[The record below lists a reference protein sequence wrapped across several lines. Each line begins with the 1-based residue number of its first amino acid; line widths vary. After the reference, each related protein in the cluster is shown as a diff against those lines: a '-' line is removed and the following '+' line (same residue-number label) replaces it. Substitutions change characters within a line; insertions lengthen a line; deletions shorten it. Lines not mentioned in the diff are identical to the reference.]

1 MCVEVIKLNETVYEI
16 ILKPR
21 KRTISLRLD
30 SDVITAYDKLAVSL
44 NMRNNSNVKITR
56 TMLMTIILE
65 RVIQRPDL
73 LSEILYTKN
82 NYSNKRDQ

>member
-1 MCVEVIKLNETVYEI
+1 VEVIKLNETVYEI

>member
-1 MCVEVIKLNETVYEI
+1 MEVIKLSDTIYEI

-21 KRTISLRLD
+21 KRMISLRLD
-30 SDVITAYDKLAVSL
+30 PDTILAYDKLAIAL

-56 TMLMTIILE
+56 TMLMTMILE

-73 LSEILYTKN
+73 LNEILYTKN
-82 NYSNKRDQ
+82 NCSNKRDQ

>member
-1 MCVEVIKLNETVYEI
+1 MEVIKLNETVYEI